1 MESDNVERAV
11 SMKIKIVNFGP
22 IKEFEFDFSKKLI
35 ATYGDNNIGKS
46 YAMQVVYLLF
56 KRFFQLSKEMGIYS
70 YHAEIHTSINNR
82 VLEVSENLW
91 DLIRGKNDEK
101 ECVYQLTDLVFDYLS
116 LGMIPE
122 LLNSYSNTFANF
134 DNILKKNP
142 HIYICLP
149 NCTMDFRLNDEKICG
164 TIPDLTI
171 NIKEKNADIET
182 TNYGSM
188 ELNLEKT
195 YSMEDIKLEVVNKLG
210 YVYANILF
218 NIVYRVGQIFFLPA
232 SRSGIY
238 NGMSAFGAIVA
249 ELAKNRSNI
258 TRKIEF
264 PGITEP
270 ISDYFIELSNI
281 SNNKTNN
288 ILHDRKIKQ
297 CYDAIECN
305 ILNGEVIFDKE
316 TNELKYTPKE
326 EKNVQYSMS
335 EVSSMVS
342 EVSPIVAF
350 LKYIIANREGM
361 SPENKAILFI
371 EEPEAHLHPNNQV
384 KLMEIFTE
392 LTNAGITLVMS
403 SHSNY
408 VFNKLNNLVLSG
420 KLDYHIYQPIYLE
433 KGAEGSISK
442 PMHIDECGADDDNFI
457 DVSEAL
463 YNERE
468 QIIQEHNED
477 TE

>member
-1 MESDNVERAV
+1 
-11 SMKIKIVNFGP
+11 
-22 IKEFEFDFSKKLI
+22 
-35 ATYGDNNIGKS
+35 
-46 YAMQVVYLLF
+46 
-56 KRFFQLSKEMGIYS
+56 
-70 YHAEIHTSINNR
+70 
-82 VLEVSENLW
+82 
-91 DLIRGKNDEK
+91 
-101 ECVYQLTDLVFDYLS
+101 
-116 LGMIPE
+116 
-122 LLNSYSNTFANF
+122 
-134 DNILKKNP
+134 
-142 HIYICLP
+142 
-149 NCTMDFRLNDEKICG
+149 
-164 TIPDLTI
+164 
-171 NIKEKNADIET
+171 
-182 TNYGSM
+182 
-188 ELNLEKT
+188 
-195 YSMEDIKLEVVNKLG
+195 
-210 YVYANILF
+210 
-218 NIVYRVGQIFFLPA
+218 
-232 SRSGIY
+232 
-238 NGMSAFGAIVA
+238 MSAFGAIVA
-249 ELAKNRSNI
+249 ELEKNRSNI

-281 SNNKTNN
+281 SNNKPNN
-288 ILHDRKIKQ
+288 ILHDKKIKQ

-305 ILNGEVIFDKE
+305 ILNGKVIFDKE

-326 EKNVQYSMS
+326 ETDVQYSMS

-361 SPENKAILFI
+361 SPENRAILFI
-371 EEPEAHLHPNNQV
+371 EEPEAHLHPNNQI

-442 PMHIDECGADDDNFI
+442 PMHIDECGADDENFI

-468 QIIQEHNED
+468 QIIQEHNEG